1 MMGRLQG
8 RVTIVTGAGQGI
20 GEAIA
25 RRFAEEGAAVI
36 GIDRNVET
44 LEAVCAA
51 LPEAVACPIDVTDH
65 QAMERCFSQTVE
77 RFGRIDV
84 LVNNA
89 ATSYYVPVVE
99 TTLDQWRETLA
110 VNLEAY
116 FLAAQLA
123 ARRMIERGC
132 GRIINVASTQA
143 IACEPLVGAYAASK
157 GGVLALTRSLGV
169 ELAPHDI
176 LVNAVVPGCI
186 HTPMSVING
195 IDETQ
200 TELFKEWYVGRRK
213 IPLGR
218 PGEPHEVAG
227 VVLFLASD
235 DCQYMTGQMLVVDG
249 GLTITF

>member
-1 MMGRLQG
+1 MMGRLEG

-25 RRFAEEGAAVI
+25 HRFANEGAAVV
-36 GIDRNVET
+36 GIDRNADT
-44 LEAVCAA
+44 LKAVCAT
-51 LPEAVACPIDVTDH
+51 LPKAVAYPIDVTDH
-65 QAMERCFSQTVE
+65 QALERCFAQTVE
-77 RFGRIDV
+77 RFGHIDA

-89 ATSYYVPVVE
+89 AVSYYVPLVE
-99 TTLDQWRETLA
+99 TTLDRWRETLA

-116 FLAAQLA
+116 FVTAQLA
-123 ARRMIERGC
+123 ARQMIKQGS

-143 IACEPLVGAYAASK
+143 IACEPLVGAYTASK

-169 ELAPHDI
+169 ELAPHNI
-176 LVNAVVPGCI
+176 LVNAIVPGCI

-195 IDETQ
+195 VDETQ
-200 TELFKEWYVGRRK
+200 TDLFKEWYVGRRK

-218 PGEPHEVAG
+218 PGEPHEIAG
-227 VVLFLASD
+227 AVLFLASD

>member
-25 RRFAEEGAAVI
+25 RRFAAEGATVI
-36 GIDRNVET
+36 GIDRNAGT
-44 LEAVCAA
+44 IEAVCAS
-51 LPEAVACPIDVTDH
+51 LPKAAAYPLDVTDH
-65 QAMERCFSQTVE
+65 KTLEQCFAETIE
-77 RFGRIDV
+77 RFGRIDA

-89 ATSYYVPVVE
+89 AISHYVPVVE
-99 TTLDQWRETLA
+99 TTLDQWRRTLA

-116 FLAAQLA
+116 FVAAQLA
-123 ARRMIERGC
+123 ARQMIKQDS
-132 GRIINVASTQA
+132 GRIVNVASTQA
-143 IACEPLVGAYAASK
+143 IACEPLVGAYTASK

-169 ELAPHDI
+169 ELAPHNI
-176 LVNAVVPGCI
+176 LVNAVAPGCI
-186 HTPMSVING
+186 HTPMSIING
-195 IDETQ
+195 VDETQ

-218 PGEPHEVAG
+218 PGQPQEIAG
-227 VVLFLASD
+227 AALFLVSD